1 MQKTLHFMGKKII
14 NMTPTNDICKYKNIH
29 QGKMIIMT
37 KLIFYSSK
45 KQDEVIPHELQNN
58 WNIL

>member
-1 MQKTLHFMGKKII
+1 
-14 NMTPTNDICKYKNIH
+14 MTPSTNDICKYKNIH

-45 KQDEVIPHELQNN
+45 KQDEVMPQEVQNN